1 MKNKKKVVIDTNI
14 FINGWYTKDKHC
26 NNIIKM
32 IKNRQLQLLFSQDTI
47 GELIYIVKG
56 FARRY
61 HDNKY
66 DTINDLKDIM
76 VLFYY
81 GTTINT
87 KNTKSPEI
95 NDKYDDIF
103 LKCAIE
109 GDVDYLIS
117 DDLNSGMHDINK
129 FGFKVLNSKDFCKMI
144 EKDNEN
150 VKDCV
155 G

>member
-1 MKNKKKVVIDTNI
+1 MINKIKVVIDTNI
-14 FINGWYTKDKHC
+14 FINGWYTEDNYC
-26 NNIIKM
+26 NKIMEM
-32 IKNRQLQLLFSQDTI
+32 INNRQLQLFFSQDTI
-47 GELIYIVKG
+47 GELVYIAKG

-61 HDNKY
+61 YENKS
-66 DTINDLKDIM
+66 DAINDLKDIM

-81 GTTINT
+81 GTTVNT
-87 KNTKSPEI
+87 RNTKSPEI

-129 FGFKVLNSKDFCKMI
+129 FGFKVLNSKDFCDIM
-144 EKDNEN
+144 EECD
-150 VKDCV
+150 V